1 MRSEFAQILAGEQVM
16 SKRPAPL
23 AALLRA
29 MPGIDVAAL
38 DAPRRSVG
46 ICAAGGGDTRGRRRS
61 AWREL
66 LRWLVV
72 AQLQVVDEPV
82 LARIDKLGL
91 QSKESE

>member
-1 MRSEFAQILAGEQVM
+1 
-16 SKRPAPL
+16 
-23 AALLRA
+23 
-29 MPGIDVAAL
+29 
-38 DAPRRSVG
+38 VG

-66 LRWLVV
+66 LRRLVV

-82 LARIDKLGL
+82 LARIVKLGL